1 VDILITN
8 DDGITSGALYLLRQE
23 LKDLGR
29 IFIVAPDRDQ
39 SATSHSLT
47 LYRPMRIERPEPD
60 VFAVDGTPT
69 DCVLIAAHG
78 LLERAPDLV
87 VSGVNRGPN
96 MGDDVFYS
104 GTVAAAIEGAMQGV
118 PAIAV
123 SLATSSGA
131 RADFQY
137 ACQYTRRLVGTV
149 IEKGLPPKSVLN
161 VNVPHLRDDEIKGV
175 RVTRLGKR
183 TYQDSLIERTDPRGR
198 AYYWIGGDAPIWEPE
213 EGTDFLAV
221 DEGFVSVTPLRLDLT
236 DDRLRATLSEW
247 PLRA

>member
-1 VDILITN
+1 MNILVTN
-8 DDGITSGALYLLRQE
+8 DDGITSGALYLLKQE
-23 LKDLGR
+23 LADLGR
-29 IFIVAPDRDQ
+29 VFIVAPDRDQ

-47 LYRPMRIERPEPD
+47 LYRPMRIDRPEPD

-78 LLERAPDLV
+78 LLDEPIDLV

-96 MGDDVFYS
+96 MGDDVFCS

-118 PAIAV
+118 PGVAV
-123 SLATSSGA
+123 SLAVSG

-137 ACQYTRRLVGTV
+137 ACQFTRRLVGTV
-149 IEKGLPPKSVLN
+149 LERGLPPKCVLN
-161 VNVPHLRDDEIKGV
+161 VNVPQLRDDEIKGV

-183 TYQDSLIERTDPRGR
+183 KYHDSLIERTDPRGR

-213 EGTDFLAV
+213 EGTDFTAV
-221 DEGFVSVTPLRLDLT
+221 DQGYVSVTPLHLDLT
-236 DDRLRATLSEW
+236 DNSLLSTIADWRLK
-247 PLRA
+247 P

>member
-1 VDILITN
+1 MDILITN
-8 DDGITSGALYLLRQE
+8 DDGITATALYALREQ

-29 IFIVAPDRDQ
+29 VIIVAPDRDQ

-60 VFAVDGTPT
+60 VYSIDGTPT
-69 DCVLIAAHG
+69 DCVVIAAHG
-78 LLERAPDLV
+78 LLDRPPDLV

-104 GTVAAAIEGAMQGV
+104 GTVAAAIEGALQGL
-118 PAIAV
+118 PALAFSLVV
-123 SLATSSGA
+123 SGL
-131 RADFQY
+131 ADFTY
-137 ACQYTRRLVGTV
+137 ACQFARRLVGTV

-161 VNVPHLRDDEIKGV
+161 VNLPALPAAEIRGV

-183 TYQDSLIERTDPRGR
+183 VYQDTLIERTDPRGR

-213 EGTDFLAV
+213 PESDFLAI
-221 DEGFVSVTPLRLDLT
+221 DEGCVSVTPLHLDLT
-236 DDRLRATLSEW
+236 DNRLRAHLESW
-247 PLRA
+247 HLGP

>member
-1 VDILITN
+1 MDILITN
-8 DDGITSGALYLLRQE
+8 DDGITSTALYLLRQE
-23 LKDLGR
+23 LQDLGR
-29 IFIVAPDRDQ
+29 VFIVAPDRDQ

-47 LYRPMRIERPEPD
+47 LYRPMRIERPEPG

-78 LLERAPDLV
+78 LLERPPDLV

-118 PAIAV
+118 PALAF
-123 SLATSSGA
+123 SLAASG
-131 RADFQY
+131 RADYQY
-137 ACQYTRRLVGTV
+137 ACAYARRLVGTV
-149 IEKGLPPKSVLN
+149 IERGLPEKCVLN
-161 VNVPHLRDDEIKGV
+161 VNVPHLRDDQIRGV

-183 TYQDSLIERTDPRGR
+183 KYQDSLIERMDPRGR

-213 EGTDFLAV
+213 EGSDFLAV
-221 DEGFVSVTPLRLDLT
+221 DEGFVSVTPLHLDLT
-236 DDRLRATLSEW
+236 DRGLLATLEGWRLS
-247 PLRA
+247 P

>member
-1 VDILITN
+1 LDILITN

-23 LKDLGR
+23 LQDLGR

-78 LLERAPDLV
+78 LLERPPDLV

-118 PAIAV
+118 PALAF
-123 SLATSSGA
+123 SLASSGA
-131 RADFQY
+131 GRVDFQY
-137 ACQYTRRLVGTV
+137 ACSFARRLVGTV
-149 IEKGLPPKSVLN
+149 LERGLPPKSVLN
-161 VNVPHLRDDEIKGV
+161 VNVPQKRDDEIKGV

-221 DEGFVSVTPLRLDLT
+221 DEGYVSVTPLHLDLT
-236 DDRLRATLSEW
+236 DNALRATLEGW
-247 PLRA
+247 TLRP

>member
-1 VDILITN
+1 MDILITN

-23 LKDLGR
+23 LQDLGR
-29 IFIVAPDRDQ
+29 VFIVAPDRDQ

-78 LLERAPDLV
+78 LLERPPDLV

-118 PAIAV
+118 PALAF
-123 SLATSSGA
+123 SLASAGA
-131 RADFQY
+131 GRVDFQY
-137 ACQYTRRLVGTV
+137 ACSFARRLVGTV
-149 IEKGLPPKSVLN
+149 LERGLPAKSVLN
-161 VNVPHLRDDEIKGV
+161 VNVPQRRDDEIKGV

-183 TYQDSLIERTDPRGR
+183 TYQDTLIERTDPRGR

-213 EGTDFLAV
+213 EGTDFMAV
-221 DEGFVSVTPLRLDLT
+221 DEGYVSVTPLHLDLT
-236 DDRLRATLSEW
+236 DNALRTTLESW

>member
-1 VDILITN
+1 MNILVTN

-23 LKDLGR
+23 LQDLGR
-29 IFIVAPDRDQ
+29 VFIVAPDRDQ

-47 LYRPMRIERPEPD
+47 LYRPMRIDRPEPD

-78 LLERAPDLV
+78 LLEEPIDLV

-118 PAIAV
+118 PGIAV
-123 SLATSSGA
+123 SLAASG

-137 ACQYTRRLVGTV
+137 ACQFTRRLVGTV
-149 IEKGLPPKSVLN
+149 LARGLPPKCVLN
-161 VNVPHLRDDEIKGV
+161 VNVPQLKVDEIKGV

-213 EGTDFLAV
+213 AGSDFLAV
-221 DEGFVSVTPLRLDLT
+221 DEGFVSVTPLHLDLT
-236 DDRLRATLSEW
+236 DNALRGELEGWRLT
-247 PLRA
+247 P

>member
-1 VDILITN
+1 VNILVTN
-8 DDGITSGALYLLRQE
+8 DDGITSGALYLLKQE
-23 LKDLGR
+23 LADLGR
-29 IFIVAPDRDQ
+29 VFIVAPDRDQ

-47 LYRPMRIERPEPD
+47 LYRPMRIDRPEPD

-78 LLERAPDLV
+78 LLDVPIDLV

-118 PAIAV
+118 PGVAV
-123 SLATSSGA
+123 SLAASG
-131 RADFQY
+131 RADFLY
-137 ACQYTRRLVGTV
+137 ACQFTRRLVGMV
-149 IEKGLPPKSVLN
+149 LERGLPPKCVLN
-161 VNVPHLRDDEIKGV
+161 VNVPQLRDDEIKGV

-213 EGTDFLAV
+213 EGTDFTAV
-221 DEGFVSVTPLRLDLT
+221 DQGFVSVTPLHLDLT
-236 DDRLRATLSEW
+236 DNSLLATLEDW
-247 PLRA
+247 RLKP

>member
-8 DDGITSGALYLLRQE
+8 DDGITSSALYLLRQE
-23 LKDLGR
+23 LRDLGR
-29 IFIVAPDRDQ
+29 VFIVAPDRDQ

-69 DCVLIAAHG
+69 DCVLIAANG

-118 PAIAV
+118 PALAF
-123 SLATSSGA
+123 SLAASG
-131 RADFQY
+131 RADYQY
-137 ACQYTRRLVGTV
+137 ACQFARRLVGTV
-149 IEKGLPPKSVLN
+149 IERGLPAKSVLN
-161 VNVPHLRDDEIKGV
+161 VNVPHLPGDAIKGV
-175 RVTRLGKR
+175 RVTKLGKR
-183 TYQDSLIERTDPRGR
+183 TYQDALIERTDPRGR
-198 AYYWIGGDAPIWEPE
+198 AYYWIGGDAPVWEPE
-213 EGTDFLAV
+213 EGSDFLAV
-221 DEGFVSVTPLRLDLT
+221 DQGFVSVTPLHLDLT
-236 DDRLRATLSEW
+236 DTALMGTLEGWRLS
-247 PLRA
+247 P

>member
-1 VDILITN
+1 MDILITN
-8 DDGITSGALYLLRQE
+8 DDGITSSALYMLRQE
-23 LKDLGR
+23 LSDLGR
-29 IFIVAPDRDQ
+29 VFIVAPDRDQ

-47 LYRPMRIERPEPD
+47 LYRPMRIDRPEPD

-78 LLERAPDLV
+78 LLERPPDLV

-118 PAIAV
+118 PALAF
-123 SLATSSGA
+123 SLAASG
-131 RADFQY
+131 RADFRY
-137 ACQYTRRLVGTV
+137 ACQFARRLVGTV
-149 IEKGLPPKSVLN
+149 IERGLPAKSVLN

-175 RVTRLGKR
+175 RVTKLGKR
-183 TYQDSLIERTDPRGR
+183 KYQDALIERTDPRGR

-213 EGTDFLAV
+213 PGSDFLAV
-221 DEGFVSVTPLRLDLT
+221 DEGYVSVTPLHLDLT
-236 DDRLRATLSEW
+236 DTALMGTLEGWRLS
-247 PLRA
+247 P

>member
-1 VDILITN
+1 VNILVTN
-8 DDGITSGALYLLRQE
+8 DDGITSGALYLLKQE
-23 LKDLGR
+23 LQDLGR
-29 IFIVAPDRDQ
+29 VFIVAPDRDQ

-47 LYRPMRIERPEPD
+47 LYRPMRIDRPEPD

-78 LLERAPDLV
+78 LIDEKIDLV

-118 PAIAV
+118 PGVAV
-123 SLATSSGA
+123 SLAASG

-137 ACQYTRRLVGTV
+137 ACQFTRRLVGTV
-149 IEKGLPPKSVLN
+149 LERGLPPKCVLN
-161 VNVPHLRDDEIKGV
+161 VNVPQLRDDEIKGV

-183 TYQDSLIERTDPRGR
+183 KYHDSLIERTDPRGR
-198 AYYWIGGDAPIWEPE
+198 AYYWIGGDAPVWEPE
-213 EGTDFLAV
+213 EGTDFTAV
-221 DEGFVSVTPLRLDLT
+221 DQGYVSVTPLHLDLT
-236 DDRLRATLSEW
+236 DTSLLNTLTDWRLK
-247 PLRA
+247 P

>member
-1 VDILITN
+1 VNILVTN
-8 DDGITSGALYLLRQE
+8 DDGITSGALYLLKQE
-23 LKDLGR
+23 LQDLGR
-29 IFIVAPDRDQ
+29 VFIVAPDRDQ

-69 DCVLIAAHG
+69 DCVLVAAHG
-78 LLERAPDLV
+78 LLDDKIDLV

-118 PAIAV
+118 PGVAV
-123 SLATSSGA
+123 SLAASG
-131 RADFQY
+131 RADFLY
-137 ACQYTRRLVGTV
+137 ACQFTRRLVGLV
-149 IEKGLPPKSVLN
+149 MERGLPPKCVLN
-161 VNVPHLRDDEIKGV
+161 VNVPQLRDDEIKGV

-183 TYQDSLIERTDPRGR
+183 KYHDSLIERTDPRGR

-213 EGTDFLAV
+213 EGTDFTAV
-221 DEGFVSVTPLRLDLT
+221 DQGYVSVTPLHLDLT
-236 DDRLRATLSEW
+236 DTSLLRTLEDW
-247 PLRA
+247 KLKP

>member
-1 VDILITN
+1 MNILVTN
-8 DDGITSGALYLLRQE
+8 DDGITSGALYLLKQE
-23 LKDLGR
+23 LQDLGR
-29 IFIVAPDRDQ
+29 VFIVAPDRDQ

-47 LYRPMRIERPEPD
+47 LYRPMRIDRPEPD

-78 LLERAPDLV
+78 LIDEKIDLV

-118 PAIAV
+118 PGVAV
-123 SLATSSGA
+123 SLAASG

-137 ACQYTRRLVGTV
+137 ACQFTRRLVGTV
-149 IEKGLPPKSVLN
+149 LERGLPPKCVLN
-161 VNVPHLRDDEIKGV
+161 VNVPHLRNDEIKGV

-183 TYQDSLIERTDPRGR
+183 TYHDSLIERMDPRGR

-221 DEGFVSVTPLRLDLT
+221 DQGYVSVTPLHLDLT
-236 DDRLRATLSEW
+236 DNVLRTRLEEW
-247 PLRA
+247 RLLP